1 VTRRIALS
9 AVLENGAQRTGDARP
24 NATKPV
30 RDCGA
35 AQALRGAQG
44 GEMVRG
50 LRKAWLVLLLL
61 GLAVP
66 LAAQTSSSGSV
77 QGTVKDSQ
85 GGVLPGVTVTAYSD
99 ALVSRHAT
107 TVTDGR
113 GVYRFPSL
121 PPGTYAFEAALAGFR
136 KVRQD
141 GVRVSLA
148 QALSL
153 DLTLTMATLA
163 EQVTVAGEAPVVSVV
178 ANSVST
184 YIDNDFIDRQPIV
197 RNFYTMLSA
206 APAVN
211 GLMAYG
217 GTEQRQNAYTLD
229 GVNVSDPGSGE
240 YWVMPSIEWLQE
252 IQIGGLGANAE
263 YGGYTGGV
271 INAVT
276 KSGGNEFHGAFEYY
290 YEPKS
295 WVSHNS
301 PDFNTD
307 EFSFND
313 ASLSVGGPIK
323 KDKLWFFV
331 SGEYWKQ
338 VTTPLGAVTDTPRTI
353 PRFIGKLTW
362 QKDESNRFMVMLEH
376 DDITQDYRTVSTTV
390 LPEAAYKE
398 EAPNATFAMSWE
410 SLVNSSNFLDLKLTG
425 FDGRIDHLPYHGLN
439 TPGHIDSEN
448 TGIAWGN
455 LDINN
460 LSHRHLMTFDASWN
474 LFKDGL
480 FGGKD
485 SHSFK
490 FGAIYENGAMSDNWN
505 RNGGFTYYDDSSS
518 CASWAAYVAN
528 PSCGAY
534 YVERG
539 YGEYNE
545 RMKYTGLSA
554 YAQDSLRL
562 NRFTI
567 NVGLRYG
574 SYKAGWDQ
582 PGGTGTVYD
591 VNFIDPRIGLV
602 WDASGN
608 GRSALKAHW
617 GRYHSGMETYL
628 FDREASGKAATPDQ
642 DCYWNSKT
650 GKYDDC
656 DPAAAEY
663 ATMGKVN
670 HPYVDEALLTFE
682 QQLGKDMA
690 LGVDV
695 ISRRWRD
702 LMAMVNVNQDY
713 TTKTATNNPFGG
725 GTLPIYVLNSPYVFV
740 LTTDNP
746 AYRDMKS
753 AILRFDKRYSDGWQ
767 LKASLVWIDLKGNNY
782 KTDGYAPEFLD
793 KNNLTNADGQIDLS
807 YYTWEGKLFGAVDL
821 PLGLVASANYTYLS
835 GWKEQPYVR
844 VTSGLNYNSG
854 LGRNIDLTT
863 RGSLEMPDRHLLDVR
878 LAKSIKLSH
887 DLKLTVQGEAFNLSN
902 KNTTTD
908 IYNRWGS
915 YNAKTN
921 TWSGPRSNYYAPYSI
936 ETPRE
941 LRLGVRLEF

>member
-1 VTRRIALS
+1 
-9 AVLENGAQRTGDARP
+9 
-24 NATKPV
+24 
-30 RDCGA
+30 
-35 AQALRGAQG
+35 
-44 GEMVRG
+44 MVRG

-61 GLAVP
+61 ALAVP
-66 LAAQTSSSGSV
+66 LAAQSSTSGSV
-77 QGTVKDSQ
+77 QGTVKDAQ

-107 TVTDGR
+107 AVTDGR
-113 GVYRFPSL
+113 GMYRFPSL
-121 PPGTYAFEAALAGFR
+121 PSGTYAFEAELAGFR

-141 GVRVSLA
+141 AVRVSLG

-163 EQVTVAGEAPVVSVV
+163 EQVTVAGQAPVVSVV

-184 YIDNDFIDRQPIV
+184 YIDNDFIDRQPIA
-197 RNFYTMLSA
+197 RNFYSMLGA
-206 APAVN
+206 APGVN
-211 GLMAYG
+211 ISGSNGTTSLAYG
-217 GTEQRQNAYTLD
+217 GTGNRQNSYTLD
-229 GVNVSDPGSGE
+229 GVNVADPGAGG
-240 YWVMPSIEWLQE
+240 YWLLPSIEWMQE

-263 YGGYTGGV
+263 YGGFTGGV
-271 INAVT
+271 INGVT
-276 KSGGNEFHGAFEYY
+276 KSGGNEFHGALEYY
-290 YEPKS
+290 YENPS
-295 WVSHNS
+295 WVSKNA

-307 EFSFND
+307 KFSFND
-313 ASLSVGGPIK
+313 AALSVGGPIK

-338 VTTPLGAVTDTPRTI
+338 VTTPLGAVTSTTRHI
-353 PRFIGKLTW
+353 PRYLGKFTW
-362 QKDESNRFMVMLEH
+362 QKDESNRFMLMLEY
-376 DDITQDYRTVSTTV
+376 DDTNQDYRSVSTTV

-398 EAPNATFAMSWE
+398 DAPNATFGLSWE
-410 SLVNSSNFLDLKLTG
+410 SLLNANNFVSLKFTG
-425 FDGRIDHLPYHGLN
+425 FDGREDDLPYHGFN
-439 TPGHIDSEN
+439 TPGRNDTD
-448 TGIAWGN
+448 TGIYWQN
-455 LDINN
+455 LGITD
-460 LSHRHLMTFDASWN
+460 LSHRHLVTFDASWN

-480 FGGKD
+480 FGSKD

-490 FGAIYENGAMSDNWN
+490 FGAIYENAAMSDNWN
-505 RNGGFTYYDDSSS
+505 RNGGFTYYDDSSLCTS
-518 CASWAAYVAN
+518 VAAYYAN
-528 PSCGAY
+528 PACGAY
-534 YVERG
+534 YIERG

-562 NRFTI
+562 DRFTI

-602 WDASGN
+602 WDASGD

-617 GRYHSGMETYL
+617 GRYHSGMFTYF
-628 FDREASGKAATPDQ
+628 FDREASGKSATPNQ

-656 DPAAAEY
+656 DPAVAEY

-670 HPYVDEALLTFE
+670 QPYVDEALLTFE
-682 QQLGKDMA
+682 QQVGKDMA
-690 LGVDV
+690 LGVDL
-695 ISRRWRD
+695 IDRRWRD
-702 LMAMVNVNQDY
+702 FMAMVNTNQDY
-713 TTKTATNNPFGG
+713 TMKTATNNPFGG
-725 GTLPIYVLNSPYVFV
+725 GTLPIYILNSPYVFV

-746 AYRDMKS
+746 AYRSMRS
-753 AILRFDKRYSDGWQ
+753 AILRFDKRYSHGWQ
-767 LKASLVWIDLKGNNY
+767 LKGSLVWTDLKGNIASN
-782 KTDGYAPEFLD
+782 DGYATELQD
-793 KNNLTNADGQIDLS
+793 KNGLTNADGQLDIA
-807 YYTWEGKLFGAVDL
+807 YNTWEFKLFGSVDL
-821 PLGLVASANYTYLS
+821 LWGIVGSANYTYLS

-854 LGRNIDLTT
+854 LGRNINLTA

-921 TWSGPRSNYYAPYSI
+921 TWSGPRSSYYTPYSI